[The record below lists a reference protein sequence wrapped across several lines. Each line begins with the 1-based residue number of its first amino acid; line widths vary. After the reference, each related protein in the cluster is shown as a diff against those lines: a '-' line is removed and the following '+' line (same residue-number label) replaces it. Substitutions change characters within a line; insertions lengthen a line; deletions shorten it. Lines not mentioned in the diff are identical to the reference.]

1 MADSTTASSTAPQ
14 RSRRAAP
21 AAEPTGWVGWIA
33 FAAAMMVIAGAWHI
47 FQGLVALF
55 NDDYYLVTKN
65 GLTVHLDYTAWGWT
79 YLIAGVV
86 VAASGVG
93 LYSGRMIARV
103 VAVVVATL
111 SLLVNFAFI
120 ASYPIWSTMLIAVDV
135 LVIFAITAHGREMKQ
150 V

>member
-1 MADSTTASSTAPQ
+1 MADSTTATSTTQ
-14 RSRRAAP
+14 QQSRRREAP
-21 AAEPTGWVGWIA
+21 PEPTGWVGWIA
-33 FAAAMMVIAGAWHI
+33 FAAAMMVIVGAWHI

-55 NDDYYLVTKN
+55 NDDYYLVTKK

-79 YLIAGVV
+79 YLVIGVV
-86 VAASGVG
+86 IAASGLG
-93 LYSGRMIARV
+93 LYSGRMVARI
-103 VAVVVATL
+103 VAVAVATV